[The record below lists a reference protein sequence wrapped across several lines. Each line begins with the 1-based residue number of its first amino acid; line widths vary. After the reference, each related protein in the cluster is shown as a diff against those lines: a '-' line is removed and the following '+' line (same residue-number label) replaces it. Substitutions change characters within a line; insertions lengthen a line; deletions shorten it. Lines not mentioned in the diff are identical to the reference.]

1 MKYLL
6 IIGDGMA
13 DNPLRALGGQTPLE
27 RAHKPVIDALAARG
41 VLGSV
46 LTVPSDYPPGS
57 DTAIMSIF
65 GCAPAK
71 YYAGRAPL
79 EAAAQGICLNPGD
92 AAFRCNNICLS
103 DEPEFENKHI
113 VSHSAGGVDGETS
126 MELVSWLFR
135 QPEFQALAEKAG
147 MELHPTLSYRH
158 IAVQRA
164 ADIRGLRLAPPHDH
178 LGELAGANLPTGCA
192 DAAILT
198 ELMKKANTLLDA
210 HPINQA
216 RRAEGKLPAN
226 AIWFWA
232 EGTAARL
239 PNFYAQYGKTGAVIS
254 AVPLCHG
261 IAELVGLDVVL
272 VPGATGELDTNFEG
286 KVRAALDAVETHDFV
301 AVHLEAPDECTHNN
315 DLEGKVTAIEW
326 LDSKITAPILTAME
340 RRGEPF
346 RILMLSDHKT
356 LMEGGMHDGDPVP
369 FLVYDSRTDTGAGL
383 PYTEKNGLLG
393 PYLGE
398 GTLLMPALFEQYPL

>member
-13 DNPLRALGGQTPLE
+13 DNPLQALDGQTPLE
-27 RAHKPVIDALAARG
+27 RAEKPVIDDLAARG

-46 LTVPSDYPPGS
+46 RTVPADYPPGS

-79 EAAAQGICLNPGD
+79 EAAAQGVALNAGD

-103 DEPEFENKHI
+103 DEPVFEDKHI
-113 VSHSAGGVDGETS
+113 VSHSAGGVEGETS
-126 MELVSWLFR
+126 QALVRWLFD
-135 QPEFQALAEKAG
+135 QPEFRALAEQAG

-164 ADIRGLRLAPPHDH
+164 TDIKGLHLAPPHDH
-178 LGELAGANLPTGCA
+178 LGELAGDNLPAGCA
-192 DAAILT
+192 DAAVLT
-198 ELMKKANTLLDA
+198 ALMKKANELLDA

-232 EGTAARL
+232 EGTAAKL
-239 PNFYAQYGKTGAVIS
+239 PNFYGQYGKTGAVIS

-261 IAELVGLDVVL
+261 IAKLVGLDVVL
-272 VPGATGELDTNFEG
+272 VPGATGELDTNFAG
-286 KVRAALDAVETHDFV
+286 KVQAALEAVETHDFV
-301 AVHLEAPDECTHNN
+301 AVHLEAPDECTHNG
-315 DLEGKVTAIEW
+315 DLPGKITAIQW
-326 LDSKITAPILTAME
+326 LSSRITAPIVDALRA
-340 RRGEPF
+340 RGEDF

-356 LMEGGMHDGDPVP
+356 LMDGGMHDGDPVP
-369 FLVYDSRTDTGAGL
+369 FLIYDSRVDTGAGL
-383 PYTEKNGLLG
+383 PYTEKNGLKG
-393 PYLGE
+393 PYLDD
-398 GTLLMPALFEQYPL
+398 GTLLMPALFEQHQL